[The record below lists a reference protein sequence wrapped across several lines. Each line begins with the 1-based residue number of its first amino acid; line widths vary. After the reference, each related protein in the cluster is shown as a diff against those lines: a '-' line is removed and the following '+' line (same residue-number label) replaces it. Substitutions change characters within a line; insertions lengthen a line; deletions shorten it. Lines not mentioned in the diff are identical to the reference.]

1 MAHTVQLGNII
12 GWTLYQTLGIF
23 ANHED
28 LSTNLLYF
36 TYSIV
41 YKNSLDREDFLCMG
55 VVSNL
60 YSILEDL
67 YFHYIVCTFA
77 C

>member
-12 GWTLYQTLGIF
+12 WWTLYQTLGIF

-28 LSTNLLYF
+28 VLSTNLLYF

-41 YKNSLDREDFLCMG
+41 YKNSLDREDFPCMG
-55 VVSNL
+55 VSNF
-60 YSILEDL
+60 YSIPEAL
-67 YFHYIVCTFA
+67 YFHYIVCTFV